1 MRRVQSNAESDSEV
15 SNGSIS
21 LKNPQVKASSGGKGA
36 QVETPAQ
43 PERASEH
50 RETVKERAHE
60 RREAAREKAQEVTT
74 VRGREM
80 TRGDIFKFGGLIAFF
95 ALMVIVVILIW
106 PYIHEAFEP
115 GGLSRVIDDVRN
127 AGPLGFLILLA
138 TQFMQIV
145 VAFIPGEVVQ
155 MAAGMMYGPWLGAA
169 VVLLGC
175 IISSAFVFAV
185 VHHLGAPFVRDM
197 VPTKYLDKFNAFEES
212 GKLSIVV
219 FILFLI
225 PAMPK
230 DTFTYLVPL
239 TNMRMR
245 DFLVLSNVGR
255 IPGIV
260 ISTYAANGLVDGNIT
275 QSIII
280 FAVVAVIA
288 IVAIVFRDKIMN
300 LFHHDKGE
308 NDR

>member
-1 MRRVQSNAESDSEV
+1 MQSNAESDSEV

-80 TRGDIFKFGGLIAFF
+80 TRGDIFKFGGIIAFF

-138 TQFMQIV
+138 MQFMQIV

-185 VHHLGAPFVRDM
+185 VHRLGAPFVRDM
-197 VPTKYLDKFNAFEES
+197 VPRKYLDKFNAFEES

>member
-1 MRRVQSNAESDSEV
+1 MQSNAESDSEV
-15 SNGSIS
+15 NNGSIS
-21 LKNPQVKASSGGKGA
+21 LNNPQVNASSGDKHAQGK
-36 QVETPAQ
+36 TSDRS
-43 PERASEH
+43 ERTGER

-60 RREAAREKAQEVTT
+60 RREAAREKAQEITT

-80 TRGDIFKFGGLIAFF
+80 TRGDIFKFGGLIAFL
-95 ALMVIVVILIW
+95 ALMVVVMVLLW
-106 PYIHEAFEP
+106 PYIHEVFEP

-138 TQFMQIV
+138 MQFMQIV

-169 VVLLGC
+169 VILLGC
-175 IISSAFVFAV
+175 IISSAFVFVV
-185 VHHLGAPFVRDM
+185 VHRLGAPFVQDM
-197 VPTKYLDKFNAFEES
+197 VPTKYLDKFRAFEES

-245 DFLVLSNVGR
+245 DFLILSNVGR

>member
-15 SNGSIS
+15 NNGTIS
-21 LKNPQVKASSGGKGA
+21 LNNPQVKASSNDKSGQGKAMSQRECEG
-36 QVETPAQ
+36 
-43 PERASEH
+43 EH
-50 RETVKERAHE
+50 RETVKERARE

-127 AGPLGFLILLA
+127 AGPLGVLILLA
-138 TQFMQIV
+138 MQFMQIV

-169 VVLLGC
+169 VILLGC

-185 VHHLGAPFVRDM
+185 VHRLGAPFVRDM

-245 DFLVLSNVGR
+245 DFLILSNVGR

-260 ISTYAANGLVDGNIT
+260 ISAYAANGLVDGNIT
-275 QSIII
+275 QSLII

-308 NDR
+308 ND

>member
-15 SNGSIS
+15 NNGTIS
-21 LKNPQVKASSGGKGA
+21 LNNPQVKAPSNDKSGQGKAMPQREYEG
-36 QVETPAQ
+36 
-43 PERASEH
+43 ER
-50 RETVKERAHE
+50 RETVKERARE
-60 RREAAREKAQEVTT
+60 RREAVREKAQEITT

-80 TRGDIFKFGGLIAFF
+80 TRGDIFRFGGLIAFL
-95 ALMVIVVILIW
+95 ALMVVIMVLLW
-106 PYIHEAFEP
+106 PYIHEVFEP

-138 TQFMQIV
+138 MQFMQIV

-169 VVLLGC
+169 VILLGC

-185 VHHLGAPFVRDM
+185 VHRLGAPFVQDM
-197 VPTKYLDKFNAFEES
+197 VPTKYLDKFRAFEES

-245 DFLVLSNVGR
+245 DFLILSNVGR

-288 IVAIVFRDKIMN
+288 IVAIIFRDKIMN

>member
-95 ALMVIVVILIW
+95 ALMVIVVILIL

-138 TQFMQIV
+138 MQFMQIV

-155 MAAGMMYGPWLGAA
+155 MTAGMMYGPWLGAA

-185 VHHLGAPFVRDM
+185 VHRLGAPFVRDM

>member
-1 MRRVQSNAESDSEV
+1 MRRVQSNAESESEV
-15 SNGSIS
+15 NNGTIS
-21 LKNPQVKASSGGKGA
+21 LNNPQVKASSNDKSGQGKA
-36 QVETPAQ
+36 MPQ
-43 PERASEH
+43 
-50 RETVKERAHE
+50 RECEGE
-60 RREAAREKAQEVTT
+60 RREAVREKAQEITT

-80 TRGDIFKFGGLIAFF
+80 TRGDIFRFGGLIAFL
-95 ALMVIVVILIW
+95 ALMVVIMVLLW
-106 PYIHEAFEP
+106 PYIHEVFEP

-138 TQFMQIV
+138 MQFMQIV

-169 VVLLGC
+169 VILLGS

-185 VHHLGAPFVRDM
+185 VHRLGAPFVQDM
-197 VPTKYLDKFNAFEES
+197 VPTKYLDKFRAFEES

>member
-1 MRRVQSNAESDSEV
+1 MQSNAESDSEV
-15 SNGSIS
+15 NNGTIS
-21 LKNPQVKASSGGKGA
+21 LNNPQVKASSNDKSGQGKAMSQRECEG
-36 QVETPAQ
+36 
-43 PERASEH
+43 EH
-50 RETVKERAHE
+50 RETVKERARE

-127 AGPLGFLILLA
+127 AGPLGVLILLA
-138 TQFMQIV
+138 MQFMQIV

-169 VVLLGC
+169 VILLGC

-185 VHHLGAPFVRDM
+185 VHRLGAPFVRDM

-245 DFLVLSNVGR
+245 DFLILSNVGR

-260 ISTYAANGLVDGNIT
+260 ISAYAANGLVDGNIT
-275 QSIII
+275 QSLII

-308 NDR
+308 ND

>member
-1 MRRVQSNAESDSEV
+1 MQSNAESDSEV

-21 LKNPQVKASSGGKGA
+21 LKNPQVKASSGGKGV

-43 PERASEH
+43 PERASGH

-106 PYIHEAFEP
+106 PYIHEVFEP

-138 TQFMQIV
+138 MQFMQIV

-169 VVLLGC
+169 VILLGC

-185 VHHLGAPFVRDM
+185 VHRLGAPFVRDM

>member
-15 SNGSIS
+15 NNGTIS
-21 LKNPQVKASSGGKGA
+21 LNNPQVKASSNDKSGQGKA
-36 QVETPAQ
+36 TPQ
-43 PERASEH
+43 SGRTGER
-50 RETVKERAHE
+50 RETVKARAHE
-60 RREAAREKAQEVTT
+60 RREAAREKAQEITT

-80 TRGDIFKFGGLIAFF
+80 TRGDIFRFGGLIAFL
-95 ALMVIVVILIW
+95 ALMVVIMVLLW
-106 PYIHEAFEP
+106 PYIHEVFEP

-138 TQFMQIV
+138 MQFMQIV

-169 VVLLGC
+169 VILLGC

-185 VHHLGAPFVRDM
+185 VHRLGAPFVQDM
-197 VPTKYLDKFNAFEES
+197 VPTKYLAKFRAFEES

-245 DFLVLSNVGR
+245 DFLILSNVGR

-275 QSIII
+275 QSLII

-288 IVAIVFRDKIMN
+288 IVAIIFRDKIMN
-300 LFHHDKGE
+300 LLHHDKGE

>member
-1 MRRVQSNAESDSEV
+1 MQSNAESDSEV

-127 AGPLGFLILLA
+127 TGPLGFLILLA
-138 TQFMQIV
+138 MQFMQIV

-185 VHHLGAPFVRDM
+185 VHRLGAPFVRDM

-225 PAMPK
+225 PTMPK
-230 DTFTYLVPL
+230 DTFAYLVPL

>member
-1 MRRVQSNAESDSEV
+1 MQSNAESDSEV

-127 AGPLGFLILLA
+127 AGALGFLILLA
-138 TQFMQIV
+138 MQFMQIV

-185 VHHLGAPFVRDM
+185 VHRLGAPFVRDM

-308 NDR
+308 ND

>member
-15 SNGSIS
+15 NNGTIS
-21 LKNPQVKASSGGKGA
+21 LNNPQVKASSNDKSGQGKAMPQRECEG
-36 QVETPAQ
+36 
-43 PERASEH
+43 ER
-50 RETVKERAHE
+50 RETVKARAHE
-60 RREAAREKAQEVTT
+60 RREAAREKAQEITT

-80 TRGDIFKFGGLIAFF
+80 TRGDIFRFGGLIAFL
-95 ALMVIVVILIW
+95 ALMVVIMVLLW
-106 PYIHEAFEP
+106 PYIHEVFEP

-138 TQFMQIV
+138 MQFMQIV

-169 VVLLGC
+169 VILLGC
-175 IISSAFVFAV
+175 IISSAFVFVV
-185 VHHLGAPFVRDM
+185 VHRLGAPFVQDM
-197 VPTKYLDKFNAFEES
+197 VPTKYLDKFRAFEES

-288 IVAIVFRDKIMN
+288 IVAIIFRDKIMN

>member
-1 MRRVQSNAESDSEV
+1 MQSNAESDSEV

-21 LKNPQVKASSGGKGA
+21 LNNPQMKASSGGKGA

-138 TQFMQIV
+138 MQFMQIV

-185 VHHLGAPFVRDM
+185 VNRLGAPFVRDM

-275 QSIII
+275 QSLII

>member
-15 SNGSIS
+15 NNGTIS
-21 LKNPQVKASSGGKGA
+21 LNNPQVKAPSNDKSGQGKAMPQREYEG
-36 QVETPAQ
+36 
-43 PERASEH
+43 ER
-50 RETVKERAHE
+50 RETVKERARE
-60 RREAAREKAQEVTT
+60 RREAVREKAQEITT

-80 TRGDIFKFGGLIAFF
+80 TRGDIFKFGGLIAFL
-95 ALMVIVVILIW
+95 ALMVVIMVLLW
-106 PYIHEAFEP
+106 PYIHEVFEP

-138 TQFMQIV
+138 MQFMQIV

-169 VVLLGC
+169 VILLGC

-185 VHHLGAPFVRDM
+185 VHRLGAPFVQDM
-197 VPTKYLDKFNAFEES
+197 VPTKYLDKFRAFEGS

-219 FILFLI
+219 LILFLI

-245 DFLVLSNVGR
+245 DFLILSNVGR

>member
-1 MRRVQSNAESDSEV
+1 MQSNAESDSEV

-21 LKNPQVKASSGGKGA
+21 LKNPQVKALSGGKGT

-43 PERASEH
+43 PERASGH

-106 PYIHEAFEP
+106 PYIHEVFEP

-138 TQFMQIV
+138 MQFMQIV

-169 VVLLGC
+169 VILLGC

-185 VHHLGAPFVRDM
+185 VHRLGAPFVRDM

>member
-1 MRRVQSNAESDSEV
+1 MQSNAESDSEV

-36 QVETPAQ
+36 QAPTPAQ

-106 PYIHEAFEP
+106 PYIHEALEP

-138 TQFMQIV
+138 MQFMQIV

-185 VHHLGAPFVRDM
+185 VHRLGAPFVRDM
-197 VPTKYLDKFNAFEES
+197 VSTKYLDKFNAFEES

-219 FILFLI
+219 FILFLF

-260 ISTYAANGLVDGNIT
+260 ISTYAANGLVDDNIT

>member
-1 MRRVQSNAESDSEV
+1 MQSNAESDSEV

-21 LKNPQVKASSGGKGA
+21 LNNPQMKASSGGKGA

-74 VRGREM
+74 IRGREM

-95 ALMVIVVILIW
+95 ALMVVVVILIW

-138 TQFMQIV
+138 MQFMQIV

-185 VHHLGAPFVRDM
+185 VHRLGAPFVRDM

-260 ISTYAANGLVDGNIT
+260 ISTYAANGLVDGNIK
-275 QSIII
+275 QSLII

>member
-43 PERASEH
+43 PERASGH

-127 AGPLGFLILLA
+127 AGPLEFLILLA
-138 TQFMQIV
+138 MQFMQIV

-185 VHHLGAPFVRDM
+185 VHRLGAPFVRDM

-260 ISTYAANGLVDGNIT
+260 ISIYAANGLVDGNIT

-288 IVAIVFRDKIMN
+288 IVAIVFRDKILN
-300 LFHHDKGE
+300 LFHHDKDE

>member
-1 MRRVQSNAESDSEV
+1 MQSNAESDSEV

-95 ALMVIVVILIW
+95 ALMVIAVILIW

-138 TQFMQIV
+138 MQFMQIV

-175 IISSAFVFAV
+175 IISSAVVFAV
-185 VHHLGAPFVRDM
+185 VHRLGAPFVRDM

>member
-1 MRRVQSNAESDSEV
+1 MQSNAESDSEV

-21 LKNPQVKASSGGKGA
+21 LKNPQVKASSGGKGT

-95 ALMVIVVILIW
+95 ALMVVVIILIW

-138 TQFMQIV
+138 MQFMQIV

-185 VHHLGAPFVRDM
+185 VHRLGAPFVRDM

-300 LFHHDKGE
+300 FFHRDKGE

>member
-1 MRRVQSNAESDSEV
+1 MRHVQSNAESDSEV

-21 LKNPQVKASSGGKGA
+21 LNNPQTKASSGGKGA

-138 TQFMQIV
+138 MQFMQIV

-185 VHHLGAPFVRDM
+185 VHRLGAPFVRDM

>member
-80 TRGDIFKFGGLIAFF
+80 TRGDIFKYGGLIAFF

-138 TQFMQIV
+138 MQFMQIV

-185 VHHLGAPFVRDM
+185 VHRLGAPFVRDM

-225 PAMPK
+225 PSMPK
-230 DTFTYLVPL
+230 DAFTYLVPL

>member
-1 MRRVQSNAESDSEV
+1 MRRVQSNAESDFEV

-50 RETVKERAHE
+50 REAVKERAHE

-95 ALMVIVVILIW
+95 ALMVIVFILIW

-138 TQFMQIV
+138 MQFMQIV

-185 VHHLGAPFVRDM
+185 VHRLGAPFVRDM

>member
-1 MRRVQSNAESDSEV
+1 M

-21 LKNPQVKASSGGKGA
+21 LKNPQVKASSGGEGA
-36 QVETPAQ
+36 QAETPAQ
-43 PERASEH
+43 PVRASEH

-74 VRGREM
+74 VHAHGLHPL
-80 TRGDIFKFGGLIAFF
+80 GDIFKFGGLIAFF

-138 TQFMQIV
+138 MQFMQIV

-185 VHHLGAPFVRDM
+185 VHRLGAPFVRDM

-239 TNMRMR
+239 ANMRMR

-308 NDR
+308 ND

>member
-21 LKNPQVKASSGGKGA
+21 LNNPQVKASSGGKGA

-43 PERASEH
+43 PERASGH

-106 PYIHEAFEP
+106 PYIHEVFEP

-138 TQFMQIV
+138 MQFMQIV

-169 VVLLGC
+169 VILLGC

-185 VHHLGAPFVRDM
+185 VHRLGAPFVRDM

-308 NDR
+308 NNR

>member
-15 SNGSIS
+15 NNGTIS
-21 LKNPQVKASSGGKGA
+21 LNNPQVKASSNDKSGQGKA
-36 QVETPAQ
+36 TPQ
-43 PERASEH
+43 SGRTGER
-50 RETVKERAHE
+50 RETVKARAHE
-60 RREAAREKAQEVTT
+60 RREAAREKAQEITT

-80 TRGDIFKFGGLIAFF
+80 TRGDIFRFGGLIAFL
-95 ALMVIVVILIW
+95 ALMVVIMVLLW
-106 PYIHEAFEP
+106 PYIHEVFEP

-138 TQFMQIV
+138 MQFMQIV

-169 VVLLGC
+169 VILLGC
-175 IISSAFVFAV
+175 IISSAFVFVV
-185 VHHLGAPFVRDM
+185 VHRLGAPFVQDM
-197 VPTKYLDKFNAFEES
+197 VPTKYLDKFRAFEES

-288 IVAIVFRDKIMN
+288 IVVIVFRDKIMN

>member
-1 MRRVQSNAESDSEV
+1 MQSNAESDSEV

-43 PERASEH
+43 PERASEP

-138 TQFMQIV
+138 MQFMQIV

-185 VHHLGAPFVRDM
+185 VHRLGAPFVRDM

-308 NDR
+308 NNR

>member
-1 MRRVQSNAESDSEV
+1 MQSNAESDSEV

-21 LKNPQVKASSGGKGA
+21 LNNPQMKASSGGKGA

-50 RETVKERAHE
+50 RETVKKRAHE

-95 ALMVIVVILIW
+95 ALMVVVVILIW

-138 TQFMQIV
+138 MQFMQIV

-185 VHHLGAPFVRDM
+185 VHRLGAPFVRDM

-260 ISTYAANGLVDGNIT
+260 ISTYAANGLVDGNIK
-275 QSIII
+275 QSLII

>member
-1 MRRVQSNAESDSEV
+1 MQSNAESDSEV

-21 LKNPQVKASSGGKGA
+21 LNNPQMKASSGGKGA

-138 TQFMQIV
+138 MQFMQIV

-185 VHHLGAPFVRDM
+185 VHRLGAPFVRDM

-288 IVAIVFRDKIMN
+288 IVAIAFRDKIMN

>member
-15 SNGSIS
+15 NNGTIS
-21 LKNPQVKASSGGKGA
+21 LNNPQVKAPSNDKSGQGKAMPQREYEG
-36 QVETPAQ
+36 
-43 PERASEH
+43 ER
-50 RETVKERAHE
+50 RETVKERARE
-60 RREAAREKAQEVTT
+60 RREAVREKAQEITT

-80 TRGDIFKFGGLIAFF
+80 TRGDIFRFGGLIAFL
-95 ALMVIVVILIW
+95 ALMVVIMFLLW
-106 PYIHEAFEP
+106 PYIHEVFEP

-138 TQFMQIV
+138 MQFMQIV

-169 VVLLGC
+169 VILLGC
-175 IISSAFVFAV
+175 IISSAFVFVV
-185 VHHLGAPFVRDM
+185 VHRLGAPFVQDM
-197 VPTKYLDKFNAFEES
+197 VPTKYLDKFRAFEES

-275 QSIII
+275 QSLVI

>member
-1 MRRVQSNAESDSEV
+1 MQSNAESDSEV

-21 LKNPQVKASSGGKGA
+21 LKNPQVKASLGGKGA

-138 TQFMQIV
+138 MQFMQIV

-185 VHHLGAPFVRDM
+185 VHRLGAPFVRDM

>member
-1 MRRVQSNAESDSEV
+1 MQSNAESDSEV
-15 SNGSIS
+15 NNGTIS
-21 LKNPQVKASSGGKGA
+21 LNNPQVKASSNDKSGQGKTMPQRECEG
-36 QVETPAQ
+36 
-43 PERASEH
+43 ER
-50 RETVKERAHE
+50 RETVKERARE
-60 RREAAREKAQEVTT
+60 RREAVHEKAQEITT

-80 TRGDIFKFGGLIAFF
+80 TRGDIFRFGGLIAFL
-95 ALMVIVVILIW
+95 ALMVVIMVLLW
-106 PYIHEAFEP
+106 PYIHEVFEP

-138 TQFMQIV
+138 MQFMQIV

-169 VVLLGC
+169 VILLGC
-175 IISSAFVFAV
+175 VISSAFVFVV
-185 VHHLGAPFVRDM
+185 VHRLGAPFVQDM
-197 VPTKYLDKFNAFEES
+197 VPTKYLDKFRAFEES

>member
-1 MRRVQSNAESDSEV
+1 MQSNAESDSEV

-138 TQFMQIV
+138 MQFMQIV

-155 MAAGMMYGPWLGAA
+155 MAAGMRYGPWLGAA

-185 VHHLGAPFVRDM
+185 VHRLGAPFVRDM

-308 NDR
+308 ND

>member
-21 LKNPQVKASSGGKGA
+21 LNNPQMKASSGGKGA

-127 AGPLGFLILLA
+127 TGPLGFLILLA
-138 TQFMQIV
+138 MQFMQIV

-185 VHHLGAPFVRDM
+185 VHRLGAPFVRDM

>member
-1 MRRVQSNAESDSEV
+1 MQSNAESDSEV
-15 SNGSIS
+15 NNGSIS
-21 LKNPQVKASSGGKGA
+21 LNNSQMKVSSGGKGT

-50 RETVKERAHE
+50 RETVKERTRE
-60 RREAAREKAQEVTT
+60 RREAVREKAQEVTT

-127 AGPLGFLILLA
+127 AGPLGVLILLA
-138 TQFMQIV
+138 MQFMQIV

-169 VVLLGC
+169 VILLGC

-185 VHHLGAPFVRDM
+185 VHRLGAPFVRDM

-212 GKLSIVV
+212 DKLSIVV

>member
-1 MRRVQSNAESDSEV
+1 MQSNAESDSEV

-21 LKNPQVKASSGGKGA
+21 LKNPQVKASSGGKGT

-95 ALMVIVVILIW
+95 ALMVVVVILIW
-106 PYIHEAFEP
+106 PYIHEAFEQ

-138 TQFMQIV
+138 MQFMQIV

-185 VHHLGAPFVRDM
+185 VHRLGAPFVRDM

>member
-36 QVETPAQ
+36 QAPTPAQ

-138 TQFMQIV
+138 MQFMQIV

-185 VHHLGAPFVRDM
+185 VHRLGAPFVRDM

>member
-138 TQFMQIV
+138 MQFMQIV

-185 VHHLGAPFVRDM
+185 VHRLGAPFVRDM
-197 VPTKYLDKFNAFEES
+197 VPTKYLDEFNAFEES

-308 NDR
+308 ND

>member
-1 MRRVQSNAESDSEV
+1 MQSNAESDSEV

-60 RREAAREKAQEVTT
+60 RREAARKKAQEVTT

-145 VAFIPGEVVQ
+145 VVFIPGEVVQ

-185 VHHLGAPFVRDM
+185 VHRLGAPFVRDM

-219 FILFLI
+219 FIVFLI